1 MSNSKPVS
9 ARSKSRRLTLRI
21 TTDAMLVAMYFV
33 LARFVSIDL
42 PLAQFSISSLP
53 IILCGFLFGPVD
65 TLAVSLL
72 GSFLEQALS
81 QYGLA
86 VTTPLWMAPV
96 VLLGLFVSLCAW
108 LCRYEPKAWQVITIT
123 IIAELLFT
131 AANTAALYLDGMIF
145 QYEVKALH
153 LLLPGRLLTAGLR
166 MIVTVPLM
174 ALLLEPIKGLAD
186 KNGQI
191 TAHRPDK
198 REQPSPQTLPVDE
211 YDLLDDWQKPYDGKQ

>member
-9 ARSKSRRLTLRI
+9 VRNKSRRLTLRI
-21 TTDAMLVAMYFV
+21 TTDAMLIAMYFV

-96 VLLGLFVSLCAW
+96 VLLGLFVSFCAW
-108 LCRYEPKAWQVITIT
+108 LCRYEPKSWQVITIT
-123 IIAELLFT
+123 VIAELLFT
-131 AANTAALYLDGMIF
+131 AANTAVFYIDGMIW

-153 LLLPGRLLTAGLR
+153 LLLPGRLLAAGLR
-166 MIVTVPLM
+166 MVVTVPLT
-174 ALLLEPIKGLAD
+174 AFLLEPIKSLAD

-191 TAHRPDK
+191 TASRK
-198 REQPSPQTLPVDE
+198 SKKK
-211 YDLLDDWQKPYDGKQ
+211 DDV